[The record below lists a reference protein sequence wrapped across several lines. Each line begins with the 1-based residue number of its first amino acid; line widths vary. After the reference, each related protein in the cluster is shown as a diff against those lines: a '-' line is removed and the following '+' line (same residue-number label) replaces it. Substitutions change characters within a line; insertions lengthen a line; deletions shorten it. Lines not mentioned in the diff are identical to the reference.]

1 MVHYLVRYHFVVTK
15 RSGINAAEFYWSL
28 MENTVVAFG
37 IMVNASILPV
47 TQEHCFLPL
56 ALLSLETL
64 SPGAQVIL
72 LPLSCHI
79 PRYRKGRKQ
88 KANNTLINI
97 HSRSIYITPFSF
109 CLQLVAC
116 SHLTTETQK
125 YNL

>member
-1 MVHYLVRYHFVVTK
+1 MWSQKDHI

-28 MENTVVAFG
+28 MENTMVAFG
-37 IMVNASILPV
+37 IMVDASIPPA
-47 TQEHCFLPL
+47 TQEPCFLPL
-56 ALLSLETL
+56 ALLSLEIL

-79 PRYRKGRKQ
+79 LSCRKWRKQ
-88 KANNTLINI
+88 KANNILINI
-97 HSRSIYITPFSF
+97 HSRSIYIMSFSF

-125 YNL
+125 YSL